1 MTTVVDVAGDRGVS
15 EWTFTG
21 MGKDGTSVEVNG
33 CDIFTFRSGKIL
45 VKDSYRKIRSA

>member
-21 MGKDGTSVEVNG
+21 TDKDGTSVEVIG
-33 CDIFTFRSGKIL
+33 CDIFSFRDGKIL
-45 VKDSYRKIRSA
+45 VKNSYRKNRPA